1 MGYRVGVWRYTFAV
15 GVRVGRLFGGRVMV
29 VGLVC
34 FAAVGLGVGIAC
46 FGDFSRGSSLG
57 LVWVDR

>member
-15 GVRVGRLFGGRVMV
+15 GVRVCRLFGGWVMV

-46 FGDFSRGSSLG
+46 FGGF
-57 LVWVDR
+57 